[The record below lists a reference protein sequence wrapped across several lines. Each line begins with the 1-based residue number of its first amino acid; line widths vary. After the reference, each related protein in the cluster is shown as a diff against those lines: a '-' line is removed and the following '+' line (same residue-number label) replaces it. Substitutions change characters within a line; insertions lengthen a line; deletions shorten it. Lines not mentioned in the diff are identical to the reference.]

1 MNVFIYQERKSSRK
15 VYPNSQK
22 DIDVKGFS
30 NLSWMML
37 AMGFRV
43 QHLLNMCEALGLIP
57 NIGKKN
63 KRNKRISVKVAR
75 RLTITHKRKGQN

>member
-57 NIGKKN
+57 NIGKK
-63 KRNKRISVKVAR
+63 KTKETKESA
-75 RLTITHKRKGQN
+75 